1 MFLFLCLY
9 VFLNDILQLSFSFFV
24 IIALNMRP
32 TAISIP
38 ILYICGENG
47 KMGK

>member
-1 MFLFLCLY
+1 
-9 VFLNDILQLSFSFFV
+9 
-24 IIALNMRP
+24 LNMKP
-32 TAISIP
+32 TALSIP